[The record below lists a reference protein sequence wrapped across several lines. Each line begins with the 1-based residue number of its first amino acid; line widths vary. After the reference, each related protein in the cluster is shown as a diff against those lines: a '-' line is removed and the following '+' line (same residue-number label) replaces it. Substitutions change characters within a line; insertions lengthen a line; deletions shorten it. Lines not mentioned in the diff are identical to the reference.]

1 VHDDEDHW
9 YCKVYLEQLEVDR
22 RPGLC
27 GKKKMKIIQQQQQ
40 HNTNILQYI
49 LLTYLLTYL
58 LNNK

>member
-1 VHDDEDHW
+1 MMIDDEDHW

-40 HNTNILQYI
+40 QQQQQYNTNILQYI
-49 LLTYLLTYL
+49 LLTYLLT
-58 LNNK
+58 